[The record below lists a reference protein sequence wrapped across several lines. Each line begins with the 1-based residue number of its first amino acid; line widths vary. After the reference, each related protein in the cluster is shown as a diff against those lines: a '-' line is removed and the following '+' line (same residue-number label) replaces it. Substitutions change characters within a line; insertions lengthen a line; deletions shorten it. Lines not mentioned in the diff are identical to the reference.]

1 MSKADEI
8 MDVLVDVLEQSGYKL
23 EDVHLI
29 DFDTWKGIEKDM
41 SIALRSKGLDL
52 SYTSDYSDKY
62 EVKLSG
68 NVSGI
73 I

>member
-41 SIALRSKGLDL
+41 SIALLIKHCLFKF
-52 SYTSDYSDKY
+52 YKY
-62 EVKLSG
+62 CLA
-68 NVSGI
+68 
-73 I
+73 